1 MAIDSHPSAFSQLG
15 SESST
20 LLTIWEKACPAINVS
35 LTGLIP
41 SLNKSHYDPYFL
53 LIITAYSSSLRGYSL
68 NCSFYQPGQW
78 MDLDNPPPD
87 LDFSFHNNQTNYAD
101 AAGLFL
107 SSSQNL
113 GIPPLGD
120 QGAGPSNL
128 GSNHSFAPPGQLHS
142 IAPPGPNFAALLSV
156 ATGGNLSCSV
166 SPQQS
171 SNPGSQGSSSPSS
184 SQLQAPLMI
193 STSTAQLDPTP
204 VGHMADIP
212 STLAFAIGSNDVPPR
227 RPPQKKNQSTPSSG
241 FKRQLA
247 TDTVNDI
254 LSLPPPDPSKPDTY
268 FWQHSTS
275 GHYSVRTGYHV
286 AKQAINRVQPSSSNT
301 ETLTRWWKSLWRLPI
316 PPKIRHFVYRLAQHS
331 LPTTNNLYNRH
342 CISSPICP
350 RCSLCFESVQHA
362 LFECQEMKKAWSDEF
377 NLFLCMLWKCWNARN
392 ASVFRNQ
399 VSRPETIEQEAQD
412 YLAFYQAAQ
421 DKRGNHS
428 QSTSDRDLLVWEP
441 PPVGFLKLNTDAAI
455 SSHQNRTGGGAL
467 VRDHTGKIIAAT
479 AFNRIGQLHPQA
491 AEGWALLEALKWCQ
505 DKGININHVE
515 VDCKNLLTELQTS
528 NENLTSFGNIINA
541 IRRLLSS
548 FPTVTLHHTRRQ
560 GNTAA
565 HNLAQVSIGL
575 DNTWNQ
581 KLDKWKR
588 DPRYPY
594 TPGPG
599 EGYRRADDT

>member
-1 MAIDSHPSAFSQLG
+1 MLAVQISSSSSSNFQSSDESQKSFSHPSPCRGGSTLMAIDSHPSAFSQLG

-20 LLTIWEKACPAINVS
+20 LLTIWEKACQSINVS

-53 LIITAYSSSLRGYSL
+53 LIMTAYSSSFRGYSL
-68 NCSFYQPGQW
+68 NCSFYQPCQW

-87 LDFSFHNNQTNYAD
+87 PDFSFHNNPTNYAD

-113 GIPPLGD
+113 GNPPLGD

-128 GSNHSFAPPGQLHS
+128 GPTHSFAPPGQLHS
-142 IAPPGPNFAALLSV
+142 LAPPGPNFVALLSV

-171 SNPGSQGSSSPSS
+171 SNPGSRGSSSPSS

-212 STLAFAIGSNDVPPR
+212 STLAFAIGSNDAPPR
-227 RPPQKKNQSTPSSG
+227 RPHQKKNQPTPSSG

-247 TDTVNDI
+247 TQDTINDI
-254 LSLPPPDPSKPDTY
+254 LSLPPPDPTQPDTY

-275 GHYSVRTGYHV
+275 GHYSLNFS
-286 AKQAINRVQPSSSNT
+286 K
-301 ETLTRWWKSLWRLPI
+301 
-316 PPKIRHFVYRLAQHS
+316 
-331 LPTTNNLYNRH
+331 
-342 CISSPICP
+342 
-350 RCSLCFESVQHA
+350 
-362 LFECQEMKKAWSDEF
+362 DEF

-399 VSRPETIEQEAQD
+399 DSRPETIEQEALD
-412 YLAFYQAAQ
+412 YLEFYQAAQ
-421 DKRGNHS
+421 DKRGNHT
-428 QSTSDRDLLVWEP
+428 QFTSDRNLLDWEP
-441 PPVGFLKLNTDAAI
+441 PPVGFFKLNTDAAI

-467 VRDHTGKIIAAT
+467 VRDHTGKVLAAT

-491 AEGWALLEALKWCQ
+491 AEGWALLEALKWCH
-505 DKGININHVE
+505 DKGINIHHVE
-515 VDCKNLLTELQTS
+515 VDCKNLLTDLQSS
-528 NENLTSFGNIINA
+528 NENLTSFGNIIKA

-548 FPTVTLHHTRRQ
+548 FPTVTLLHTRRQ

-565 HNLAQVSIGL
+565 HNLAQMSIGL
-575 DNTWNQ
+575 DNTWSWNSQ
-581 KLDKWKR
+581 
-588 DPRYPY
+588 DPYPF
-594 TPGPG
+594 PL
-599 EGYRRADDT
+599 

>member
-41 SLNKSHYDPYFL
+41 FLNKSHYDPYFL

-171 SNPGSQGSSSPSS
+171 SNPGSRGSSSPSS

-193 STSTAQLDPTP
+193 STSTAQLDPTH

-301 ETLTRWWKSLWRLPI
+301 ETLSRWWKSLWRLPI

-455 SSHQNRTGGGAL
+455 SSHQNKTGGGAL

-565 HNLAQVSIGL
+565 HNLAQASIGL
-575 DNTWNQ
+575 DNTWSWNSQ
-581 KLDKWKR
+581 
-588 DPRYPY
+588 DPYPFSL
-594 TPGPG
+594 
-599 EGYRRADDT
+599 

>member
-1 MAIDSHPSAFSQLG
+1 MLAVQISSSSSSNFQSSDESQKSFSHPSPCRGGSTLMAIDSHPSAFSQLG

-113 GIPPLGD
+113 GNPPLGD

-128 GSNHSFAPPGQLHS
+128 GSTHSFAPPGQLHS
-142 IAPPGPNFAALLSV
+142 LAPPGPNFVALLSV

-171 SNPGSQGSSSPSS
+171 SNPGSRGSSSPSS

-254 LSLPPPDPSKPDTY
+254 LSLSPPDPSKPDTY

-275 GHYSVRTGYHV
+275 GHYSLNFS
-286 AKQAINRVQPSSSNT
+286 K
-301 ETLTRWWKSLWRLPI
+301 
-316 PPKIRHFVYRLAQHS
+316 
-331 LPTTNNLYNRH
+331 
-342 CISSPICP
+342 
-350 RCSLCFESVQHA
+350 
-362 LFECQEMKKAWSDEF
+362 DEF

-399 VSRPETIEQEAQD
+399 DSRPETIEQEAHD

-421 DKRGNHS
+421 DKRGNHT
-428 QSTSDRDLLVWEP
+428 QSTSDRDLLVLEP

-467 VRDHTGKIIAAT
+467 VRDHTGEIIAAT

-515 VDCKNLLTELQTS
+515 VDCKNLLTELQSS

-575 DNTWNQ
+575 DNTWSWNSQ
-581 KLDKWKR
+581 
-588 DPRYPY
+588 DPYPF
-594 TPGPG
+594 PL
-599 EGYRRADDT
+599 

>member
-1 MAIDSHPSAFSQLG
+1 MLAVQISSSSSSNFQSSDESQKSFSHPSPCRGGSTLMAIDSHPSAFSQLG

-87 LDFSFHNNQTNYAD
+87 LISSRGTSRPNHGPFGILPNPLIINSPAIVSLPSAPTTYQPTNLIPINHPRGQVLNQDFSFHNNQTNYAD

-113 GIPPLGD
+113 GNPPLGD

-128 GSNHSFAPPGQLHS
+128 GSTHSFAPPGQLHS
-142 IAPPGPNFAALLSV
+142 LAPPGPNFVALLSV

-171 SNPGSQGSSSPSS
+171 SNPGSRGSSSPSS

-254 LSLPPPDPSKPDTY
+254 LSLSPPDPSKPDTY

-275 GHYSVRTGYHV
+275 GHYSLNFS
-286 AKQAINRVQPSSSNT
+286 K
-301 ETLTRWWKSLWRLPI
+301 
-316 PPKIRHFVYRLAQHS
+316 
-331 LPTTNNLYNRH
+331 
-342 CISSPICP
+342 
-350 RCSLCFESVQHA
+350 
-362 LFECQEMKKAWSDEF
+362 DEF

-399 VSRPETIEQEAQD
+399 DSRPETIEQEAHD

-421 DKRGNHS
+421 DKRGNHT
-428 QSTSDRDLLVWEP
+428 QSTSDRDLLVLEP

-467 VRDHTGKIIAAT
+467 VRDHTGEIIAAT

-515 VDCKNLLTELQTS
+515 VDCKNLLTELQSS

-565 HNLAQVSIGL
+565 HNLAQVR
-575 DNTWNQ
+575 NEQ
-581 KLDKWKR
+581 
-588 DPRYPY
+588 
-594 TPGPG
+594 
-599 EGYRRADDT
+599 